1 MIARLS
7 DLLRMSLE
15 DTGEHVTSLKREME
29 FTQAYLEIEK
39 MRFGDRLSVAF
50 DVPPRILDV
59 QVPQWLLQ
67 PLVENSIKH
76 GISKRSSGGEITVRA
91 STVGNRV
98 LLSVKDNGPDNS
110 PASGDR
116 PIRVGLGLKAT
127 RERLQTLYG
136 ENQELNLNFLSDGQ
150 VEVNILIPNR
160 GEARL

>member
-1 MIARLS
+1 
-7 DLLRMSLE
+7 
-15 DTGEHVTSLKREME
+15 
-29 FTQAYLEIEK
+29 
-39 MRFGDRLSVAF
+39 
-50 DVPPRILDV
+50 
-59 QVPQWLLQ
+59 LQ